1 MDRLASEA
9 LKNKNL
15 EFVLNGYRNKK
26 ISGSGETAANSLFS
40 LMVSPPC
47 AREKTCFL
55 NQTNL
60 CCGL

>member
-26 ISGSGETAANSLFS
+26 ISGSGETAANSLSS

-55 NQTNL
+55 N
-60 CCGL
+60 